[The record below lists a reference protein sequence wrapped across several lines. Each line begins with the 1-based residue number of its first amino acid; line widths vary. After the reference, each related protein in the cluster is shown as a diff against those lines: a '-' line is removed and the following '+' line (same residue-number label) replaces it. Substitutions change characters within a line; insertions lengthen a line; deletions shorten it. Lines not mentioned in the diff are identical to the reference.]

1 MRIAVHAKV
10 LSEAEP
16 TGIGVYVA
24 NILRALSR
32 VDPETE
38 YVLYSNEP
46 LRQTIEAP
54 NFRTKIL
61 RFPRFWSYL
70 RLPFEFVDGRYD
82 LLFVPKEQLP
92 PFVRPPT
99 VLVVFDLMALT
110 FPDRMTVA
118 NKVHF
123 RMAVKWALPR
133 ADAVIAISEATK
145 RHVVAACG
153 VDPARITVTHLGY
166 DPALFRP
173 QRDPARAAEV
183 RRRLGIR
190 GAYFLN
196 TSSVIWYRK
205 NLVRVVQALAGLKAV
220 HGPATPQLVITG
232 KRGEGY
238 EDLREWCRR
247 LQLCD
252 DVITTGY
259 VPAEDL
265 PVLLSNAVALV
276 FPSLDEGFGLPLVE
290 AMACGCPVVSS
301 NRSAIPEVVGDAGLL
316 VDPEDTAALQ
326 AAMERVWREPDTK
339 SALVQRGLERAPRF
353 SWDEAA
359 RATRAVF
366 ERVARARSKGRA
378 HA

>member
-1 MRIAVHAKV
+1 V
-10 LSEAEP
+10 
-16 TGIGVYVA
+16 
-24 NILRALSR
+24 
-32 VDPETE
+32 
-38 YVLYSNEP
+38 
-46 LRQTIEAP
+46 Q
-54 NFRTKIL
+54 
-61 RFPRFWSYL
+61 
-70 RLPFEFVDGRYD
+70 
-82 LLFVPKEQLP
+82 
-92 PFVRPPT
+92 
-99 VLVVFDLMALT
+99 
-110 FPDRMTVA
+110 
-118 NKVHF
+118 
-123 RMAVKWALPR
+123 
-133 ADAVIAISEATK
+133 
-145 RHVVAACG
+145 ACG

-173 QRDPARAAEV
+173 HRDPARAADV

-190 GAYFLN
+190 AAYFLN

-205 NLVRVVQALAGLKAV
+205 NLVRVVQALAALKAV

-238 EDLREWCRR
+238 EELRDWCRR

-290 AMACGCPVVSS
+290 AMACGCPVVAS

-326 AAMERVWREPDTK
+326 DAMERVWREPGTAA
-339 SALVQRGLERAPRF
+339 ALVRRGLERAPRF

-366 ERVARARSKGRA
+366 ERVARAQNKGRA